1 MNNTQITDQKISSI
15 LHNLKPYT
23 DQMKECLLIGWSIS
37 KLCHTDKVFTSK
49 QDFIKSIK
57 SNPDNSL
64 LMKHLKRQVEL
75 GLKNISEKNL
85 FSVLN
90 SLEKYSLID
99 ICNTLNYLPQKHSYN
114 KLNDLLI
121 ALANVKNTDTILDP
135 TSGSN
140 GAWLTFLEQ
149 NPTQTIVLQEAD
161 LDKAALAYLYTKILN
176 ATNCQVYQA
185 DVLKDPKY
193 TKNRKLEL
201 FDKVI
206 TFPPISIKISKDAIT
221 QNKFNRFRY
230 GDLPYTKGDAAYIS
244 NSISSLNEKGKAVIV
259 VADGPLFQGAKVAAF
274 RKYLV
279 EHDLIESV
287 IALPEKLLASSSI
300 PINILILNKNKQNF
314 KGKIQF
320 INTIQKGWYEADRSG
335 KNVLTNFGINQI
347 TNLYES
353 KNEVPGQSATI
364 ANSDYKG
371 TLGVKKYIIPNAI
384 TVNDVTYK
392 VNPTALQQLNTIKLT
407 DLVEIKRGYNSTR
420 KNAVTKGKYQCIK
433 VTDITPNHSIDTDHL
448 SRISIKTN
456 ADTYLVHNNDILIST
471 RGTIGKTALV
481 TNIED
486 NTVPNANLAILR
498 AISDKVNM
506 TWLMKY
512 LVSPLGQFELQQA
525 STGTTID
532 TISTKDLGKIQV
544 PLIPLDQQNQ
554 AIQKFEANEA
564 KLNAEKAKLLKK
576 FAKNNDELFSSM
588 DINTILEKQEN

>member
-15 LHNLKPYT
+15 LHNLQPYT

-64 LMKHLKRQVEL
+64 LMKHLKRQVKL

-121 ALANVKNTDTILDP
+121 ALADVKNTDTVLDP
-135 TSGSN
+135 TSGYN
-140 GAWLTFLEQ
+140 GAWLTLLEQ
-149 NPTQTIVLQEAD
+149 NATQNIVLQETD
-161 LDKAALAYLYTKILN
+161 PDKAALAYLYTKILN

-206 TFPPISIKISKDAIT
+206 TFPPISVKISKDAIT

-244 NSISSLNEKGKAVIV
+244 NSISSLNENGKAVIV
-259 VADGPLFQGAKVAAF
+259 VADGPLFQGSKVAAF

-279 EHDLIESV
+279 EHDLIETV

-300 PINILILNKNKQNF
+300 PINILIINKSKQNF

-320 INTIQKGWYEADRSG
+320 INAIQQGWYKTTRSG

-347 TNLYES
+347 ANLYEA
-353 KNEVPGQSATI
+353 KKEVPGQSATI

-371 TLGVKKYIIPNAI
+371 TLGIKKYIIPNTI

-392 VNPTALQQLNTIKLT
+392 VNPMALQQLNAIKLT

-420 KNAVTKGKYQCIK
+420 KNEVTKGKYQCIK

-554 AIQKFEANEA
+554 AIQKFETTEA
-564 KLNAEKAKLLKK
+564 KLHAEKAKLLKK
-576 FAKNNDELFSSM
+576 FTKNNDELFSSM